1 MPIGPIS
8 SAYAH
13 AYNNSR
19 PVFSQSYVH
28 VTFDGLNNLEIIS
41 DNNIQNLSISYNYN
55 ADSFASITY
64 AKKDFT
70 SANYDF
76 IAQELRRDSLF
87 NADFRTTTSCEIVIG
102 AYGSGVVST
111 YVEIV
116 KFRGSITNISETS
129 TSVTVHISNL
139 FNESVKNGE
148 IKELDFI
155 SADDLSN
162 MFNLNRPLK
171 LEDYSIYF
179 EEACKYNNAFYY
191 VDKEG
196 YIKRTVI
203 NKDTIKDFLK
213 GNPPG
218 VPLDVLDNASI
229 SPIKDN
235 LSSELPNVYDIVLY
249 VKYKRYNTLVKS
261 INLSSTLDIPSGLRS
276 TFTTNNSD
284 GSTTTLYKTYDRPV
298 RISAIMNAIK
308 EAGWL
313 ISSNVIKSEVVSNI
327 LDLDGSIIYNPLLG
341 DDISSSSIKCYRQHE
356 QDVSFPII
364 LRIIDSENI
373 DITRK
378 IVYKKI
384 EKEYVY
390 NSSKPSTLIDNI
402 SNYVDAYDWTGS
414 THMSYMTFLKNR
426 AIYEMKGNNNNL
438 FNKLC
443 NYTINFI
450 NTVSSRNSDMGI
462 DKLPPYAIRTDAW
475 GNHELDAFTLFSH
488 DLLDC
493 VRTPYNDI
501 SLIFNKSLN
510 WSGLGDFK
518 VSYNAKSVYIP
529 DDNSDKDPMSELPPL
544 PEIIPTSAPH
554 DAAGSGLL
562 NVNGSSADWADDNS
576 WAFENDVTLKRYYNY
591 YYNTSQL
598 VENADPEL
606 TNTNYY
612 LQSVYVNKKV
622 DLSTLPFQSTTS
634 QCRIKN
640 DKVKSI
646 YTKAITLPPL
656 VLETFDIN
664 PPVI

>member
-1 MPIGPIS
+1 MPIGPIN

-13 AYNNSR
+13 AYNDSR
-19 PVFSQSYVH
+19 PVFSQSSVH
-28 VTFDGLNNLEIIS
+28 VTFDGLNNLEIIN
-41 DNNIQNLSISYNYN
+41 DNNIQNISISYNYN
-55 ADSFASITY
+55 ADSFASVTY
-64 AKKDFT
+64 TKKDFT

-76 IAQELRRDSLF
+76 FVQDVRLDNLF
-87 NADFRTTTSCEIVIG
+87 KSDFSNRPYCEIIIG
-102 AYGSGVVST
+102 SYDRSIVPV
-111 YVEIV
+111 YREIT
-116 KFRGSITNISETS
+116 KFRGYITNISETS
-129 TSVTVHISNL
+129 TTVTVNISNL
-139 FNESVKNGE
+139 FNESIKNGE
-148 IKELDFI
+148 IKELDFMSSEELLNI
-155 SADDLSN
+155 
-162 MFNLNRPLK
+162 FNLSSPLK
-171 LEDYSIYF
+171 LEDYATYF
-179 EEACKYNNAFYY
+179 EEACKYNNAFYI
-191 VDKEG
+191 VDKDG
-196 YIKRTVI
+196 LIQRIVM
-203 NKDTIKDFLK
+203 NKDTLKELLK
-213 GNPPG
+213 GDPPG
-218 VPLDVLDNASI
+218 VPLDVLENVNI

-235 LSSELPNVYDIVLY
+235 LSSEIPNVYDIVLY

-261 INLSSTLDIPSGLRS
+261 INLSSTLNIPSGLRS

-313 ISSNVIKSEVVSNI
+313 ISSNIIKSEVVSNTI
-327 LDLDGSIIYNPLLG
+327 DLDGSIIYNPLLG
-341 DDISSSSIKCYRQHE
+341 DDIVSSSIKCYRQHE

-364 LRIIDSENI
+364 LRIIDSESI

-384 EKEYVY
+384 EKEYIY
-390 NSSKPSTLIDNI
+390 TSSKPSTLIDNI

-414 THMSYMTFLKNR
+414 THMSYMNLLKNR
-426 AIYEMKGNNNNL
+426 AIYEMKGNTNL
-438 FNKLC
+438 FNELC

-450 NTVSSRNSDMGI
+450 DTISSRNSDMGI
-462 DKLPPYAIRTDAW
+462 DKLPPYPIRSEIYIKHENDA
-475 GNHELDAFTLFSH
+475 LTLFSH
-488 DLLDC
+488 NSLDF
-493 VRTPYNDI
+493 VRTPYFKMA
-501 SLIFNKSLN
+501 LIFNKSLN

-518 VSYNAKSVYIP
+518 VTYNAKHIYIP
-529 DDNSDKDPMSELPPL
+529 VDNSDVDHIPELPPL

-562 NVNGSSADWADDNS
+562 NVNGSSADWANDDS

-622 DLSTLPFQSTTS
+622 DISTLPFQATTS

-656 VLETFDIN
+656 VLEPFDIN
-664 PPVI
+664 PPEI

>member
-1 MPIGPIS
+1 MS
-8 SAYAH
+8 VAH
-13 AYNNSR
+13 PYNDSR
-19 PVFSQSYVH
+19 PVFSRSSVH
-28 VTFDGLNNLEIIS
+28 VTFDDLNNLEIIS

-64 AKKDFT
+64 SKKDFT

-76 IAQELRRDSLF
+76 IAQQLLSDNLF
-87 NADFRTTTSCEIVIG
+87 NSDFRAINSCEISIG
-102 AYGSGVVST
+102 AYSNAVAPT
-111 YVEIV
+111 YGEII
-116 KFRGSITNISETS
+116 KFRGSVTNISETS

-139 FNESVKNGE
+139 FNNSIKNGE

-155 SADDLSN
+155 SSEDLSN

-171 LEDYSIYF
+171 LEDYYIYF

-196 YIKRTVI
+196 NIKRTII
-203 NKDTIKDFLK
+203 NKDTIKDFLT
-213 GNPPG
+213 GDPPK

-313 ISSNVIKSEVVSNI
+313 ISSNVIKSEVVSNT

-341 DDISSSSIKCYRQHE
+341 DDIVSSSIKCYRQHE
-356 QDVSFPII
+356 QDISFPII
-364 LRIIDSENI
+364 LRIIDSESI

-414 THMSYMTFLKNR
+414 THMAYMNFLKNR

-438 FNKLC
+438 FNRLC

-462 DKLPPYAIRTDAW
+462 DKLPPYPLRDEVWPINDA
-475 GNHELDAFTLFSH
+475 LTLFSYN
-488 DLLDC
+488 LLDC
-493 VRTPYNDI
+493 IKTPYGGVA
-501 SLIFNKSLN
+501 LIFNKSLN

-518 VSYNAKSVYIP
+518 VTYNAKHIYIP
-529 DDNSDKDPMSELPPL
+529 DDNSDKDPMPELPPL

-562 NVNGSSADWADDNS
+562 NVNGSSADWANDDS

-622 DLSTLPFQSTTS
+622 DISTLPFQATTS